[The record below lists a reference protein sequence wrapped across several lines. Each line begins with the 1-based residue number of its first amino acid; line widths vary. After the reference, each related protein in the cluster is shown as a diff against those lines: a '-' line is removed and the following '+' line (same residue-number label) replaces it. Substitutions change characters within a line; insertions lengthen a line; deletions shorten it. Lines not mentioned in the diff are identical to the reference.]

1 MKPSIA
7 ASLIGLALTAGVA
20 LGHPDESC
28 PPSSCSTAEAPSGR
42 RLNVAAEHYPRLA
55 RLDPAPR
62 PGSGPVDRRL
72 FDLAAMSPGYFKVL
86 GREPVYL
93 DIPAT
98 EFSLPEFPANS
109 SVQTRAELDYLLELQ
124 SKQRSPE
131 NVARSK
137 ALAGV
142 FYRVSTKPGDEDYE
156 QMRRNLFFVGRDLGE
171 WFAPETLPKTADLM
185 ARVQSD
191 ATYYIWAFKYRYDR
205 VRPYDLDTRLERL
218 ETPNFPAY
226 PSAHSGN
233 SWVAAYVFSELL
245 PADSDVFERGAAE
258 MAFSREILGVHFPSD
273 STSGRAL
280 ARQIVDRLK
289 TVPAFQKDAAAARAE
304 ISAARRD
311 APGAAESPRAAKKDE
326 CF

>member
-1 MKPSIA
+1 MKRLIA
-7 ASLIGLALTAGVA
+7 GISTSLVLTAGVA
-20 LGHPDESC
+20 LAGPDESC
-28 PPSSCSTAEAPSGR
+28 PPSSCSSQEAPSGR
-42 RLNVAAEHYPRLA
+42 RLAVPAEHYARLA
-55 RLDPAPR
+55 GLDPAPR
-62 PGSGPVDRRL
+62 PGSGPLDRRL
-72 FDLAAMSPGYFKVL
+72 FDLAAMSPSYFKVL

-93 DIPAT
+93 DVPPA

-109 SVQTRAELDYLLELQ
+109 SSQTRAELDFLLELQ
-124 SKQRSPE
+124 SRHRSPE
-131 NVARSK
+131 HVARSK

-156 QMRRNLFFVGRDLGE
+156 RMRRNLFFVGRDLGE
-171 WFAPETLPKTADLM
+171 WFAPETLPTTADLM

-205 VRPYDLDTRLERL
+205 LRPYDLDARIERL

-245 PADSDVFERGAAE
+245 PAERDVFERGAAE

-273 STSGRAL
+273 SASGRSL
-280 ARQIVDRLK
+280 ARQIVDRLMA
-289 TVPAFQKDAAAARAE
+289 VPAFQKDLAAARAE
-304 ISAARRD
+304 ITAARRD
-311 APGAAESPRAAKKDE
+311 GRKAASSSTSAKKDE

>member
-7 ASLIGLALTAGVA
+7 ASLIGTVLTAGVA
-20 LGHPDESC
+20 FGHPDESC
-28 PPSSCSTAEAPSGR
+28 PPSSCSSAETPPGQ

-55 RLDPAPR
+55 RLDAAPR
-62 PGSGPVDRRL
+62 PGSGPLDRRL

-93 DIPAT
+93 DIPPT

-109 SVQTRAELDYLLELQ
+109 SLQTRAELDYLLELQ
-124 SKQRSPE
+124 SRQRSPE

-156 QMRRNLFFVGRDLGE
+156 RMRRNLFFVGRDLGE

-205 VRPYDLDTRLERL
+205 LRPYDLDTRIEKL

-245 PADSDVFERGAAE
+245 PEQRDVFERGAAE

-289 TVPAFQKDAAAARAE
+289 TVPAFQKDAEAARGE
-304 ISAARRD
+304 IAAARRD
-311 APGAAESPRAAKKDE
+311 APRAAASATAAKKDE

>member
-1 MKPSIA
+1 MKLSIA
-7 ASLIGLALTAGVA
+7 AVLAGLVLTTGAALAG
-20 LGHPDESC
+20 PDESC
-28 PPSSCSTAEAPSGR
+28 PPSSCSSAEAPSGQ
-42 RLNVAAEHYPRLA
+42 RLKVPTEHYPRLA
-55 RLDPAPR
+55 ALDPAPR
-62 PGSGPVDRRL
+62 AGSGPLDRRL
-72 FDLAAMSPGYFKVL
+72 FDLAAMSPNYFKVL

-93 DIPAT
+93 DVPST

-109 SVQTRAELDYLLELQ
+109 SAQTRAELDFLLELQ
-124 SKQRSPE
+124 AKQRSPE

-137 ALAGV
+137 SLAGV
-142 FYRVSTKPGDEDYE
+142 FYRVTTKPGDEDYE
-156 QMRRNLFFVGRDLGE
+156 RMRRNLFFVGRDLGD
-171 WFAPETLPKTADLM
+171 WFAPETLPKTAELM

-205 VRPYDLDTRLERL
+205 LRPYDLDTRIEKL

-245 PADSDVFERGAAE
+245 PAHRDVFERGAAE

-289 TVPAFQKDAAAARAE
+289 AVPAFQKDAEAARAE
-304 ISAARRD
+304 IASARRD
-311 APGAAESPRAAKKDE
+311 GRKAAASTTSAKKDE

>member
-1 MKPSIA
+1 MRLSIA
-7 ASLIGLALTAGVA
+7 TILVGFVWTAGPA
-20 LGHPDESC
+20 AAAPDDSC
-28 PPSSCSTAEAPSGR
+28 PPSSCSTAEASSGQ
-42 RLNVAAEHYPRLA
+42 RLKVPTEHYTRLA
-55 RLDPAPR
+55 ALDSAPR
-62 PGSGPVDRRL
+62 SGAGPLDRRL
-72 FDLAAMSPGYFKVL
+72 FDLAAMSPNYFKVL

-93 DIPAT
+93 DVPAT

-109 SVQTRAELDYLLELQ
+109 SAQTRAELDFLVELQ
-124 SKQRSPE
+124 AKQRSPE

-142 FYRVSTKPGDEDYE
+142 FYRVTTKPGDEDYE
-156 QMRRNLFFVGRDLGE
+156 RMRRNLFFVGQDLGA
-171 WFAPETLPKTADLM
+171 WFAPETLPKTAELM

-205 VRPYDLDTRLERL
+205 LRPWDLDARIERL

-245 PADSDVFERGAAE
+245 PNDREVFERVAAE

-304 ISAARRD
+304 IATARRD
-311 APGAAESPRAAKKDE
+311 APRARASAAAATKDE